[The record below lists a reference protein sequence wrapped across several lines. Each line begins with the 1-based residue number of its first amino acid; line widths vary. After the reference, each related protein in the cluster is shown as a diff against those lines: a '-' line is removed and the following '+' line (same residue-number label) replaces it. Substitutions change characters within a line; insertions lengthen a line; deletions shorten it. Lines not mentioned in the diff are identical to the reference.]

1 MIIGYIFTA
10 VYAIL
15 FLAFLGSTYLSRK
28 DIFRVFRGN
37 ADKITIAAALIIVLF
52 FVLFSILY
60 VSPAEQLYFDE
71 NIYQGIALNILH
83 NGNALWCQYGSAYTV
98 HCPLSEIYHD
108 PAEWSFY
115 IALAFL
121 FFGTGTSTSYALQL
135 FTGALS
141 ILLVF
146 LLGSLLIGKRGG
158 VAAALVFAL
167 IPELFIWSR
176 TQAVMNLGMM
186 MFSVLAFVCYI
197 IYDRTRNMKTMTLF
211 LSALGIAT
219 YMRIEAALLIPIF
232 AIVYLLGDDMKAVAK
247 RVHSAVYSKLDVS
260 GIIVFAFFLLFI
272 PQIYYIAYELGS
284 MNYGSGT
291 ICGILSNHT
300 FSIANF
306 MCNAPTNLNYFA
318 GQYNSVS
325 FFPAYFSPITS
336 IAALIGLL
344 ALVAAK
350 HDEKRKIVMLMC
362 LWIAA
367 FFLFYTFFYAGGVT
381 YGVDVRFMLELYPP
395 MAILVA
401 IGINDIADIFSFSA
415 RPRSKLKNRR
425 AIPIYSA
432 TVFLILLAIF
442 AVYPFA
448 VSIKNITLLPQNM
461 PQEPG
466 PLTATNFIYANY
478 NVVPTSCLVFS
489 FTPDIW
495 FELNRSAAQIG
506 DLRSSDKN
514 FTKFESNYSC
524 FVIDYGYWCSVPPYN
539 AGVCSSDLKYNLT
552 ALATAPA
559 QGSGNL
565 SLYEINNYNPGH

>member
-1 MIIGYIFTA
+1 MVIGYIFTA
-10 VYAIL
+10 VYAML
-15 FLAFLGSTYLSRK
+15 FLAFLGSAYLSRK
-28 DIFRVFRGN
+28 EISKVFRGN
-37 ADKITIAAALIIVLF
+37 IDKITIAAALLIVLF
-52 FVLFSILY
+52 FILFSILY

-83 NGNALWCQYGSAYTV
+83 NGNALWCQYGSAYAAQ
-98 HCPLSEIYHD
+98 CPLSEIYHD
-108 PAEWSFY
+108 PVEWSFH

-141 ILLVF
+141 IFLVF

-167 IPELFIWSR
+167 LPQLFIWSR

-197 IYDRTRNMKTMTLF
+197 IYDRARNANTLVLF

-219 YMRIEAALLIPIF
+219 YIRIEAALLIPIF
-232 AIVYLLGDDMKAVAK
+232 AIVYLLGDGMKAVAK
-247 RVHSAVYSKLDVS
+247 RVHYAVYSKLGTS
-260 GIIVFAFFLLFI
+260 GIIVFVFFLLFV
-272 PQIYYIAYELGS
+272 PQIYYVAYELGS
-284 MNYGSGT
+284 LNYGSGT
-291 ICGILSNHT
+291 ICGVSSNHT
-300 FSIANF
+300 FSITNF

-350 HDEKRKIVMLMC
+350 HGEKRKIVMLMC
-362 LWIAA
+362 LWIVA
-367 FFLFYTFFYAGGVT
+367 FFLFYSFFYAGGVT

-395 MAILVA
+395 MAILIA
-401 IGINDIADIFSFSA
+401 IAIDDIANLFSSSA
-415 RPRSKLKNRR
+415 RPRSKLKDRR
-425 AIPIYSA
+425 AIPIYSTIA
-432 TVFLILLAIF
+432 FLILLAIF

-448 VSIKNITLLPQNM
+448 TSIKNITLLPQNM

-466 PLTATNFIYANY
+466 PLTATNFIYTNY

-506 DLRSSDKN
+506 DLGSSGRN
-514 FTKFESNYSC
+514 FTRFESNYSC
-524 FVIDYGYWCSVPPYN
+524 FVVDYGYWCSVPPYRS
-539 AGVCSSDLKYNLT
+539 GVCSSDMKYNLT
-552 ALATAPA
+552 TLATAPA

-565 SLYEINNYNPGH
+565 SLYEINNYSPGH